1 MDPGDRPGVLR
12 VGAAEERLERLLEED
27 REGRAAS
34 VPATTAA
41 VRRLAAAPG
50 QATQA
55 MAGSSVRRTSREPE
69 GRAMGRET
77 GAGQVSSESVPGLL
91 DSVRQSL
98 EVLQRAFGG
107 NPQNQGLLAPLLHPH
122 DLGHLAGSVS
132 DVHGG
137 HGSMVAS
144 PQHPLPPQ
152 GRPTSYGPGMES
164 GPQPRALDPY
174 SMTTPPQARGTEIN
188 PFWSTQAPL
197 GAAGSRSG
205 HDPVPPR

>member
-1 MDPGDRPGVLR
+1 MAFQARRRRSREAERMVDPGDRPGVLR
-12 VGAAEERLERLLEED
+12 VGAAEERLDRLLEED

-55 MAGSSVRRTSREPE
+55 MASSSARRTSREPE
-69 GRAMGRET
+69 GRATSQEN

-132 DVHGG
+132 RL
-137 HGSMVAS
+137 SA
-144 PQHPLPPQ
+144 PWI
-152 GRPTSYGPGMES
+152 
-164 GPQPRALDPY
+164 RAL
-174 SMTTPPQARGTEIN
+174 RGWNIVE
-188 PFWSTQAPL
+188 
-197 GAAGSRSG
+197 
-205 HDPVPPR
+205 